1 MYVKMLPAY
10 VWNMYML
17 LSLLVC
23 RSFWNWFSQTRF
35 TSHCTYIP
43 IHQQKD
49 SGCEDVMGGG
59 GYSWKSS
66 FKSHGMLS
74 TIRYPGHTVL
84 PWTITMI
91 LIKGHLIKG
100 CSVHFVENTGTRYT
114 AQVLISSILF
124 TGKNSTFYCGWK
136 LKCIYL
142 LLYVLYMCV
151 CMWLVSKLVHS
162 LLV

>member
-1 MYVKMLPAY
+1 
-10 VWNMYML
+10 MYML
-17 LSLLVC
+17 LSLLCVQKFLELIQSNPLHFTLYVYPNTSAK
-23 RSFWNWFSQTRF
+23 RFWLW
-35 TSHCTYIP
+35 
-43 IHQQKD
+43 
-49 SGCEDVMGGG
+49 GCYGGG